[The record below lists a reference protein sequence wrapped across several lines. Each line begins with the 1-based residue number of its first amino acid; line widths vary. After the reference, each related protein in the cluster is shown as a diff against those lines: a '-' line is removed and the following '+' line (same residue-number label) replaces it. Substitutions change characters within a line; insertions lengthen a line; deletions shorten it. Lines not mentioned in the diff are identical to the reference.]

1 MSALCSTI
9 LTSVL
14 GGLFFFLDIARDNL
28 EALYCVWTHLVS
40 RYRVVLLHA
49 SISCQLPVPKY
60 RQPIANALNIHAN
73 LNMRY
78 NARHDGHNR
87 AHYTHLS
94 TTFPL
99 WFHPLE
105 PVWTFIYIYI
115 YNTATSKYNTD
126 TSTYPID
133 DKDTPIHSH
142 ASSSKIFSPDIA
154 KESWFFVVFLSS

>member
-115 YNTATSKYNTD
+115 YITPQHLNIIQTLQLTR
-126 TSTYPID
+126 STIKTLQYILMRP
-133 DKDTPIHSH
+133 PRR
-142 ASSSKIFSPDIA
+142 FSPRT
-154 KESWFFVVFLSS
+154 

>member
-1 MSALCSTI
+1 MTALCSTT

-14 GGLFFFLDIARDNL
+14 GGFFFFLDIARDNL

-49 SISCQLPVPKY
+49 SIPCQLPVTKY

-105 PVWTFIYIYI
+105 PVWTFIYIYVYI
-115 YNTATSKYNTD
+115 TPQHLNIIQTLQLTR
-126 TSTYPID
+126 STIKTLQYILMRP
-133 DKDTPIHSH
+133 PRR
-142 ASSSKIFSPDIA
+142 FSPRT
-154 KESWFFVVFLSS
+154 